1 MAHGPLVFSM
11 GGTVPL
17 RSSIPTLHD
26 RSVTDLQLHER
37 MTSEINQSRGDD
49 FKYHLLFFLVSQY
62 QYKTRTS
69 SSFKRMYINPI
80 DYGEVDEN
88 EQSLRQ
94 MGTNDDCI
102 QQAISN
108 KERTSVDLLA
118 WVN

>member
-1 MAHGPLVFSM
+1 
-11 GGTVPL
+11 
-17 RSSIPTLHD
+17 
-26 RSVTDLQLHER
+26 
-37 MTSEINQSRGDD
+37 
-49 FKYHLLFFLVSQY
+49 
-62 QYKTRTS
+62 
-69 SSFKRMYINPI
+69 MYINPI
-80 DYGEVDEN
+80 DYGELDEN